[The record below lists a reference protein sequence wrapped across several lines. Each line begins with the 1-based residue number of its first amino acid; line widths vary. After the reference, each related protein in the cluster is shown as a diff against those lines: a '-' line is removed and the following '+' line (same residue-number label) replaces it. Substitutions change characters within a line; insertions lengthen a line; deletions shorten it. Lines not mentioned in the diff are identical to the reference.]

1 MTVKNTFKVYL
12 SKDLRKKYGLRSFP
26 LAKGDIVTIEAG
38 SKKGEGGKVLDINH
52 VDSKVSI
59 EGITATKA
67 DGKQKAFMV
76 DPSNLKITRL
86 DLSRQERLQKIK
98 DLAARKNIIVEE
110 EPVPEEKAPE
120 PEVPEIA
127 EEQEQPEENVEED
140 KPEDENE
147 DDKQN

>member
-1 MTVKNTFKVYL
+1 MIFAPLL
-12 SKDLRKKYGLRSFP
+12 SAHG
-26 LAKGDIVTIEAG
+26 
-38 SKKGEGGKVLDINH
+38 
-52 VDSKVSI
+52 
-59 EGITATKA
+59 
-67 DGKQKAFMV
+67 MV

-110 EPVPEEKAPE
+110 EPIPEEKAPE

-147 DDKQN
+147 DDKQD

>member
-1 MTVKNTFKVYL
+1 
-12 SKDLRKKYGLRSFP
+12 
-26 LAKGDIVTIEAG
+26 
-38 SKKGEGGKVLDINH
+38 

-147 DDKQN
+147 DDKQD